1 MSTPPNRRLHE
12 DVSGSG
18 SHSHPSSVLKF
29 PHDDHLSAVGGK
41 VVGPSSRHDYH
52 APPPYDVGVE
62 VRMPKIAQQRNES
75 DRRSSLPPN
84 MLFRVSTPTPTPN
97 DSSQADHAGTENRM
111 EFRDSIKVDNNREV
125 KSESRE
131 LQQQT
136 AKSDTY
142 ADENKDSKHA
152 YSEPKGNEK
161 MNKDGGYNSGSN
173 SQLNWKDMK
182 EQQHRVKQ
190 YPDVPA
196 ADTWHASPRSDIA
209 AKESVHVNN
218 NRDIGEAIGE
228 NKIDMKGDD
237 KFKDKDRKRKEVKQ
251 HWDWGERDKDRW
263 NNNFPPP
270 GNSENKEVVKEDRE
284 FERLR
289 NEKKEQKEKLNE
301 KEKDHVK
308 KELWSS
314 TDKEEISHN
323 EKEVVGK
330 SDVEQESSALEPKKK
345 DHDTWKNVDRK
356 KERDTDH
363 VEPERPDKRSRYHEK
378 ASDEGGILSEGGGT
392 EREREVLNSGVQQR
406 KRMLRPRSSPQM
418 GNNPRHRTGAND
430 NEGYVFLQ
438 VKA

>member
-12 DVSGSG
+12 DVNGSG
-18 SHSHPSSVLKF
+18 SCSGNHSHPSSVLKF
-29 PHDDHLSAVGGK
+29 PHDDHSSAVGGK

-62 VRMPKIAQQRNES
+62 GRMPKIAQQRNET
-75 DRRSSLPPN
+75 DRRSPLPPN

-97 DSSQADHAGTENRM
+97 DSSHADHVGTENRM
-111 EFRDSIKVDNNREV
+111 EFRDSIKVDNNREA

-136 AKSDTY
+136 AKSDKY

-152 YSEPKGNEK
+152 YSEPRGNEK
-161 MNKDGGYNSGSN
+161 MNKDGVYNSGSN
-173 SQLNWKDMK
+173 NQLNWKDMK
-182 EQQHRVKQ
+182 EQHHRVKQ

-196 ADTWHASPRSDIA
+196 A
-209 AKESVHVNN
+209 AKESLHVDNN
-218 NRDIGEAIGE
+218 NRDIGEAVGE

-251 HWDWGERDKDRW
+251 HWDWGERDKDRR

-270 GNSENKEVVKEDRE
+270 DNSENKEVVKEERE
-284 FERLR
+284 SERWG

-308 KELWSS
+308 RELWSS
-314 TDKEEISHN
+314 TDKEEVSHN

-330 SDVEQESSALEPKKK
+330 SAVEQESSALEPKKK

-356 KERDTDH
+356 KERDTDY

-378 ASDEGGILSEGGGT
+378 ESDEGGILAEGGGAD
-392 EREREVLNSGVQQR
+392 REREVFNSGVQQR
-406 KRMLRPRSSPQM
+406 KRMLRSRSSPQM
-418 GNNPRHRTGAND
+418 GNNPRHRAGAND